1 MATQPDHDNDVR
13 SYPDDQ
19 QTGTT
24 GPITGGAHHHR
35 NGDKKPTKTPMRI
48 ARIDTVTM
56 TAAERDNAAEALAVL
71 YRHYQHHHRG
81 TAA

>member
-1 MATQPDHDNDVR
+1 
-13 SYPDDQ
+13 
-19 QTGTT
+19 
-24 GPITGGAHHHR
+24 
-35 NGDKKPTKTPMRI
+35 MRI

-71 YRHYQHHHRG
+71 YRHYHHHRG